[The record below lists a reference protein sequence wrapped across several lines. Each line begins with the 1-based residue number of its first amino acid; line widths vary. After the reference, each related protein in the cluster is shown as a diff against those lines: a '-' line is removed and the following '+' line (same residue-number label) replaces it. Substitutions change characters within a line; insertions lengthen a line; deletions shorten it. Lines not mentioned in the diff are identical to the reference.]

1 MYPQTRYTNKEEEQS
16 HYSESSMCWGF
27 LHAHPRRNAFSGK
40 RGRREWCSPCL
51 ISIPVRKTQMKGGNL
66 KKKRPNKAKTK
77 TMRKLFLYEHQSQ
90 VEKKK
95 KSGTKKKFYGW
106 RKGEGRR
113 GVDAVNYSGW
123 RRRRRREENLRGWLI
138 GFPFHFSSRFI
149 PCCFFTDLREATL
162 HSTSFHSHLQ
172 VLEKQKWTIKQVVF
186 CRCLK

>member
-1 MYPQTRYTNKEEEQS
+1 
-16 HYSESSMCWGF
+16 MCWGF

-95 KSGTKKKFYGW
+95 KSGTKKKILLV
-106 RKGEGRR
+106 EE
-113 GVDAVNYSGW
+113 
-123 RRRRRREENLRGWLI
+123 RRRKKGRGCCKLQWMEEEEEAGGKPARLTHRIPFSLFI
-138 GFPFHFSSRFI
+138 SFHPLLLLHRLERSYLTFHFFSFTFTGVRKAKVNHKTG
-149 PCCFFTDLREATL
+149 CFL
-162 HSTSFHSHLQ
+162 
-172 VLEKQKWTIKQVVF
+172 
-186 CRCLK
+186 